1 MTNYSNK
8 SISALKINHDNPV
21 LIPVRQAYMEIKHGI
36 NPNYDSG

>member
-1 MTNYSNK
+1 M
-8 SISALKINHDNPV
+8 LKHDNPV